1 MIVCKSPREIAVM
14 RQAGA
19 ILATIFEKLQ
29 EVIAVGI
36 STKQLDDL
44 AAEIIASQ
52 QAKAAFLGYRGFPAN
67 ICTSINEELIHGIP
81 SQRRLKEG
89 DIISVDLGVVYKG
102 YFSDAARSYGVGKV
116 SAEATKLMEV
126 TQESFYRGLQYAK
139 AGEHLGN
146 LCWAIG
152 DYIGQHGYK
161 VPQQYSGHGI
171 GTALHEDPN
180 IPNYGLKDSGIVLK
194 AGMTLAIEPMVMMGV
209 GETKTLADDWTVV
222 TVDKAL
228 CAHYE
233 NTIVIT
239 ENGYE
244 ILTI

>member
-139 AGEHLGN
+139 AGEHLGS